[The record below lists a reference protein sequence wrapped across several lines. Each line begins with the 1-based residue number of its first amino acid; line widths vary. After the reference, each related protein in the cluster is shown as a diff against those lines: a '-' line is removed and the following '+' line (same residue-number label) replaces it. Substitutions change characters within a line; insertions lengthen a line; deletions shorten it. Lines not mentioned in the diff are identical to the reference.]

1 MKQGQGATNAEYA
14 ICLSIPMHFFYD
26 GICSIVPCDWNA
38 GKDKNS
44 PTVYLEQNSGT
55 KMC

>member
-44 PTVYLEQNSGT
+44 PTVYLEQKSGT